1 MSVYG
6 RSVWPL
12 SSTTLIWFLN
22 CLLEGTGL
30 ILQNTSILNVVFL
43 YLSLTTHSIHNSWT
57 KYRWSDTEK
66 VHGLIFVVL
75 RSVSSLLG
83 ADTEWKISTN
93 QHKQSS
99 WCIYLKDN
107 KKICILTLTLWIW
120 LSQGTPVM
128 IKHVYSLHP
137 QFRRIKRV
145 CTQPSALDS
154 WLWKELLLELL
165 SPYKAQIFQKKAP
178 AALKLL
184 FFFQQL
190 KMRWFL
196 LFSEWL
202 MDWARGTYWYLFGRR
217 SGLCKTPIS
226 PQSSLAIDE
235 RKKNRVLRKG
245 K

>member
-22 CLLEGTGL
+22 CLVEGTGL
-30 ILQNTSILNVVFL
+30 ILQNTSILNVVFP
-43 YLSLTTHSIHNSWT
+43 YLSLTTHSIHNNWT

-66 VHGLIFVVL
+66 VHGLMFVVL
-75 RSVSSLLG
+75 RSVPGLLG

-120 LSQGTPVM
+120 LSQGTPVL

-154 WLWKELLLELL
+154 WLWGAIAWAPITLQSANLPEESTSCSLTALLLPATKNEVVSALL
-165 SPYKAQIFQKKAP
+165 WMVCGLGS
-178 AALKLL
+178 
-184 FFFQQL
+184 
-190 KMRWFL
+190 
-196 LFSEWL
+196 
-202 MDWARGTYWYLFGRR
+202 WYILVPVRQE
-217 SGLCKTPIS
+217 KWTVQDAH
-226 PQSSLAIDE
+226 QSSKLTSY
-235 RKKNRVLRKG
+235 RWKKKEQSASKR
-245 K
+245 

>member
-12 SSTTLIWFLN
+12 SSATLIWFLN
-22 CLLEGTGL
+22 CFVEGKGL
-30 ILQNTSILNVVFL
+30 ILQNTSILNVVFR
-43 YLSLTTHSIHNSWT
+43 YLSLTTHSINNNWT

-66 VHGLIFVVL
+66 VHGLMFVVL
-75 RSVSSLLG
+75 RFVPTLLG

-107 KKICILTLTLWIW
+107 KKQKSAFSHWHFDLIW
-120 LSQGTPVM
+120 LSQGTPVL

-178 AALKLL
+178 AAL
-184 FFFQQL
+184 
-190 KMRWFL
+190 
-196 LFSEWL
+196 
-202 MDWARGTYWYLFGRR
+202 
-217 SGLCKTPIS
+217 
-226 PQSSLAIDE
+226 
-235 RKKNRVLRKG
+235 
-245 K
+245 